1 MFLSLKKKI
10 NKCKIRENPYPYLA
24 MNNFLPKKNLNSLNK
39 ILPGYDELQGE
50 GLLYQSTSQTK
61 KSIFPSSKKFKNLNK
76 KKNFKELNL
85 VFKKLQPILIKKFSK
100 YINNHT
106 TINAKK
112 VKLNYHF
119 SYSVMRK
126 GYLKSSHIDR
136 RDHLIH
142 GILYPCSDHHNGGD
156 ILINELKK
164 KKNYFDVF
172 PKKKDLKINKKFKVR
187 NNFCIFI
194 LNVPWSYH
202 SVSKYMSNKDRK
214 YFYVAYDFK
223 IPKKG
228 SIAKNRKK
236 GYNAN
241 LFWKNS
247 VEIKSKARKKIFLS
261 E

>member
-1 MFLSLKKKI
+1 MFLGLKKKI
-10 NKCKIRENPYPYLA
+10 QKSKVSSAPFPYLA
-24 MNNFLPKKNLNSLNK
+24 MDNFLPKKNLKSLNK
-39 ILPGYDELQGE
+39 ILPSYGELQGE
-50 GLLYQSTSQTK
+50 GLLFQSSSQTK
-61 KSIFPSSKKFKNLNK
+61 KSIFPSSKQFKKLNK
-76 KKNFKELNL
+76 KKSFKELNL
-85 VFKKLQPILIKKFSK
+85 IFKRLQPILVKKFAK
-100 YINNHT
+100 YIDNHT
-106 TINAKK
+106 TVNSKK

-142 GILYPCSDHHNGGD
+142 GILYPYSDHHNGGD

-164 KKNYFDVF
+164 KKNNFDVF
-172 PKKKDLKINKKFKVR
+172 PKKKDMRINKNFKVR

-202 SVSKYMSNKDRK
+202 SVSKYTSSKDRK

-228 SIAKNRKK
+228 SITKNRKK

-247 VEIKSKARKKIFLS
+247 VEIKSKSRKRIFLS

>member
-1 MFLSLKKKI
+1 MFLSIKNKI
-10 NKCKIRENPYPYLA
+10 QNSKLNKIPYPYLA
-24 MNNFLPKKNLNSLNK
+24 INNFLPKKYLNSLNK
-39 ILPGYDELQGE
+39 ILPSYDELQGE
-50 GLLYQSTSQTK
+50 GLLFQSSSQTK
-61 KSIFPSSKKFKNLNK
+61 KSIFPSSKQFKKLNK
-76 KKNFKELNL
+76 KKSFKELNL
-85 VFKKLQPILIKKFSK
+85 IFKRLQPILVKKFAK
-100 YINNHT
+100 YIDNHT
-106 TINAKK
+106 TVNSKK

-142 GILYPCSDHHNGGD
+142 GILYPYSDHHNGGD

-164 KKNYFDVF
+164 KKNNFDVF
-172 PKKKDLKINKKFKVR
+172 PKKKDMRINKKFKVR

-202 SVSKYMSNKDRK
+202 SVSKYTSSKDRK

-228 SIAKNRKK
+228 SITKNRKK

-247 VEIKSKARKKIFLS
+247 VEIKSKSRKRIFLS